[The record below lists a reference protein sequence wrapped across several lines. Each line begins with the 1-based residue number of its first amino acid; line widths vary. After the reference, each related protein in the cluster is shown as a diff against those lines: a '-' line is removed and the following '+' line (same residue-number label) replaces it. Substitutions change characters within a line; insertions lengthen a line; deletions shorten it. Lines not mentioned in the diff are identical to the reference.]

1 MIYLDSSYIF
11 KCYINEPGTRRVL
24 SLVQNSSGCGSSLH
38 GRTEFWSGL
47 HRRVR
52 ETVTSIND
60 ARKILRQFEQDER
73 AGVWHWLPSS
83 DTVIRRA
90 CDVFEKLSSD
100 IFLRSGD
107 ALHLACAA
115 ENRFAEIYSADRILL
130 AAAPHF
136 GLNGVNVY

>member
-47 HRRVR
+47 HRRVC
-52 ETVTSIND
+52 ETVTSVHD
-60 ARKILRQFEQDER
+60 ARKIWRQFEQDEH
-73 AGVWHWLPSS
+73 AGVWRWLPLS

-90 CDVFEKLSSD
+90 CDVFEKLPSD
-100 IFLRSGD
+100 VLLRSGD

-115 ENRFAEIYSADRILL
+115 ENRFSEIYSADRILL
-130 AAAPHF
+130 AAAPRF
-136 GLNGVNVY
+136 GLNGLNVY